1 MRSTYWPDRIAST
14 STLRIAGRPGAMT
27 TVEEA
32 AVEGPMSAVVAMMG
46 VPEVDVLVDSELFPR
61 PSLARI
67 DADGR
72 QMASGPVVRER
83 ELQL

>member
-1 MRSTYWPDRIAST
+1 
-14 STLRIAGRPGAMT
+14 
-27 TVEEA
+27 
-32 AVEGPMSAVVAMMG
+32 MG
-46 VPEVDVLVDSELFPR
+46 VPEVDVLVDLELFPR